1 MKSHSVAEPIAIR
14 RLHLADNPR
23 AEILLVLGRP
33 QSSTDFGATE
43 YRCPF
48 QTGGIGVAEVRH
60 AAGVDEFQAIELAFR
75 LIGAA
80 LSRLNRESNDRLRWK
95 FDESGGLGF
104 PQP

>member
-1 MKSHSVAEPIAIR
+1 MKSHSVAGPLAIR

-48 QTGGIGVAEVRH
+48 QIAGIGDAKVRH
-60 AAGVDEFQAIELAFR
+60 AAGVDEFQAIELE
-75 LIGAA
+75 LKLVGAA
-80 LSRLNRESNDRLRWK
+80 LSGLNRESNGRLRWE
-95 FDESGGLGF
+95 FDESRGLGF
-104 PQP
+104 PKP